1 MTRTEQAGAA
11 RAASDPPAQDA
22 HIQDALYRI
31 ASAASAAHDLD
42 AFYAEM
48 HAIVGEFM
56 YADNMYIALYDADRQ
71 RINFPYYV
79 DTVDTDLPD
88 PRAWEPFGVGDAR
101 GATAYALRSGKPM
114 IMDRAR
120 LEAMVASGDFDLV
133 GAPAESAMTAPLLAE
148 GRQLG
153 LLAVQ
158 SYVPEHMYDQSDLEL
173 LTFVAQHIGSAL
185 SRARAIEETRERN
198 AELAVINEIG
208 EALAKQL
215 DFDAIVQLVG
225 ERVRAIFSARGIF
238 IALYHP
244 ETQTLAFPYD
254 LDEGVPF
261 DRGVM
266 PFGPGVTSEVIR
278 SGKPLRLSTLAEQK
292 AAGAI
297 SVGGTDTQSWLGVP
311 IKAGERVVGVVG
323 LESIEAYAYSEA
335 DERLLSTLASSM
347 GVALENA
354 RLFGET
360 KRLLAE
366 ADQRA
371 AELAVINE
379 IGTALAKQ
387 LDFDEICE
395 LVGERVRGIFRTR
408 SVSIGL
414 YDDTTRTV
422 TWPYELDEGVRIRSD
437 PMELGPGLTSRI
449 ISTRAPL
456 RAGRSKDLVALSPIP
471 GGISSPES
479 WLGVPILTGDRVTGV
494 IILESTDRDV
504 FVEADERLLSTIAA
518 SMGVAL
524 ENARLFGETK
534 RLLAETDQRAA
545 ELAIINGV
553 QQGLA
558 AELDLQAMYDLVGD
572 RVQATFDAQVVDI
585 AIADFDAGLLH
596 FVYTIE
602 RGVRF
607 PDDPQPITGTIRGVV
622 MAAEAPDPYRSG
634 SRTFRCRAW
643 HRMACPGRHRDAP
656 VGGLG
661 ATPCR
666 RCLARGDLPAEPRPR
681 GGLQ

>member
-31 ASAASAAHDLD
+31 AAAASAAHDLD

-48 HAIVGEFM
+48 HAIVGELM
-56 YADNMYIALYDADRQ
+56 YADNFYIALYDADRQ
-71 RINFPYYV
+71 AINFPYYV

-215 DFDAIVQLVG
+215 DFDAIVELVG
-225 ERVRAIFSARGIF
+225 ERVRAIFAARGIF

-266 PFGPGVTSEVIR
+266 PFGPGRHI
-278 SGKPLRLSTLAEQK
+278 
-292 AAGAI
+292 
-297 SVGGTDTQSWLGVP
+297 GGHP
-311 IKAGERVVGVVG
+311 
-323 LESIEAYAYSEA
+323 
-335 DERLLSTLASSM
+335 
-347 GVALENA
+347 
-354 RLFGET
+354 
-360 KRLLAE
+360 
-366 ADQRA
+366 
-371 AELAVINE
+371 
-379 IGTALAKQ
+379 
-387 LDFDEICE
+387 
-395 LVGERVRGIFRTR
+395 VR
-408 SVSIGL
+408 
-414 YDDTTRTV
+414 
-422 TWPYELDEGVRIRSD
+422 
-437 PMELGPGLTSRI
+437 
-449 ISTRAPL
+449 
-456 RAGRSKDLVALSPIP
+456 
-471 GGISSPES
+471 
-479 WLGVPILTGDRVTGV
+479 
-494 IILESTDRDV
+494 
-504 FVEADERLLSTIAA
+504 
-518 SMGVAL
+518 
-524 ENARLFGETK
+524 
-534 RLLAETDQRAA
+534 
-545 ELAIINGV
+545 
-553 QQGLA
+553 
-558 AELDLQAMYDLVGD
+558 
-572 RVQATFDAQVVDI
+572 
-585 AIADFDAGLLH
+585 
-596 FVYTIE
+596 
-602 RGVRF
+602 
-607 PDDPQPITGTIRGVV
+607 
-622 MAAEAPDPYRSG
+622 
-634 SRTFRCRAW
+634 
-643 HRMACPGRHRDAP
+643 
-656 VGGLG
+656 
-661 ATPCR
+661 
-666 RCLARGDLPAEPRPR
+666 
-681 GGLQ
+681 